1 MQSNKLREYLL
12 TQWQP
17 DIMMKCDDGTLPRD
31 SILHVWGKTMAKC
44 NDNAGRPAD
53 TVDTMRARIE
63 KAGFINVQEKEY
75 LCPIGGWHPDPT
87 LRDAGIIGR
96 EVFNS
101 GAEGWV
107 LWLLTNYG
115 LPEPW
120 TLEQVRMFVS
130 KALEAVNNDESHIYH
145 RAKRVWA
152 QKPFGSKRPVSLA
165 PTETATE
172 AETGEEQTEDDGAEG
187 YGEGAGASSE
197 QKKKKK
203 RKRTKKKKKPAEE
216 QAVEAT

>member
-1 MQSNKLREYLL
+1 MQSDKLRGYLL
-12 TQWQP
+12 TKWQP
-17 DIMMKCDDGTLPRD
+17 DIMIKCDDGTLPRD
-31 SILHVWGKTMAKC
+31 SILRVWGKTMAKC

-75 LCPIGGWHPDPT
+75 MCPLGGWHPEPT

-96 EVFNS
+96 EVFKS

-120 TLEQVRMFVS
+120 TPEQVRMFVS

-165 PTETATE
+165 PAEETATE
-172 AETGEEQTEDDGAEG
+172 VETGAEQTEDDGAEG
-187 YGEGAGASSE
+187 YGEGAGASSA

-203 RKRTKKKKKPAEE
+203 RKRAKKKKPAEE
-216 QAVEAT
+216 QAVKAT